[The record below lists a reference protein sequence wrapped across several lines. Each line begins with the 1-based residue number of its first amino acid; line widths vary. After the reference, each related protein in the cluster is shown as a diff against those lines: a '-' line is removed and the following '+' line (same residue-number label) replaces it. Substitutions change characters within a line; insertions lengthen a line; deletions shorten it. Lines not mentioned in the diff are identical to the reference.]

1 MLRLRHGEVRA
12 ILVKIH
18 GEFLD
23 RVCVRRGKGQEVIHI
38 SRGEKESYEGRFV
51 GEIEKEKRGR
61 SSEEETDVIKTQKKT
76 SQNVADG
83 SMLHLIGITISPLI
97 QGERG
102 REYVCV
108 APDWCLN
115 VYNDFYGTE
124 DHEKV
129 IGCVFM
135 REREY

>member
-23 RVCVRRGKGQEVIHI
+23 RVYVRRGKGQEVIHI

-61 SSEEETDVIKTQKKT
+61 SSEEETDVRKTQKKT

-83 SMLHLIGITISPLI
+83 SMLHLIGIPISPLT
-97 QGERG
+97 QGER
-102 REYVCV
+102 E
-108 APDWCLN
+108 
-115 VYNDFYGTE
+115 VY
-124 DHEKV
+124 
-129 IGCVFM
+129 I
-135 REREY
+135 